1 MKKAL
6 DNLLS
11 KKLETRSLQIKVL
24 EEYLEENEILILKKD
39 LI

>member
-6 DNLLS
+6 DYWLS